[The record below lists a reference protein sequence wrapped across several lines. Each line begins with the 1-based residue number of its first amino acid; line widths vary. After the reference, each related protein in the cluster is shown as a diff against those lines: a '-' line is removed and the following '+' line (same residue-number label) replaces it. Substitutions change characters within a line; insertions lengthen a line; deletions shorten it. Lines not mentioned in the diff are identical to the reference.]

1 MDSLKRTPLYDQH
14 VAIKGKMVAFGGY
27 ELPVQYELGIKKEHL
42 AVRERV
48 GLFDV
53 SHMGELFLEGPD
65 ALAALNHLLSNR
77 FDSMKDGGCRYTIL
91 CNDKGGAKD
100 DLLVY
105 RLSEKRYLLVVNAA
119 NRDKDRDWIAEQLS
133 GDVTLT
139 DESDDWGLLA
149 IQGPLS
155 EQVLSRVADAEAL
168 PKKFYTFVENV
179 DVAGVSCLISRTGY
193 TGEDGFE
200 LYIPKEGV
208 VTVWEALLEAGK
220 ADGIEPCGLGAR
232 DTLRLEASL
241 PLYGHELTE
250 DIDPLSAGLG
260 FVVKLDKEDFIG
272 LDALKAIGEPETL
285 RVGLKMTGRGI
296 AREGAVV
303 QKDGKDIGVVTSGT
317 HLPYMNGAYAM
328 AYVPRQFAEVGT
340 HLDVIIRNKP
350 VACEVVP
357 MPFYKRS

>member
-14 VAIKGKMVAFGGY
+14 VAIGGKMVPFGGY
-27 ELPVQYELGIKKEHL
+27 ELPVQYAPGIKKEHL

-53 SHMGELFLEGPD
+53 SHMGELFIEGPD

-77 FDSMKDGGCRYTIL
+77 FDSMKDGGCRYTVL

-105 RLSEKRYLLVVNAA
+105 RLSETRYLLVVNAA
-119 NRDKDRDWIAEQLS
+119 NRDKDRDWIAEHLS

-149 IQGPLS
+149 IQGPLA
-155 EQVLSRVADAEAL
+155 EQVLGRVADAEQL

-179 DVAGVSCLISRTGY
+179 DVAGVPCLISRTGY

-200 LYIPKEGV
+200 LYIPKDGT
-208 VTVWEALLEAGK
+208 VTVWDALLEAGK
-220 ADGIEPCGLGAR
+220 EDGIEPCGLGAR

-250 DIDPLSAGLG
+250 DIDPLTAGLG
-260 FVVKLDKEDFIG
+260 FAVKLDKDEFIG
-272 LDALKAIGEPETL
+272 LEALKAAGEPAL
-285 RVGLKMTGRGI
+285 ARVGLKMTGRGI

-303 QKDGKDIGVVTSGT
+303 QKDGKDIGTVTSGT

-328 AYVPRQFAEVGT
+328 AYVPRELAEVGT
-340 HLDVIIRNKP
+340 ELDVIIRNKP
-350 VACEVVP
+350 VACEVVS